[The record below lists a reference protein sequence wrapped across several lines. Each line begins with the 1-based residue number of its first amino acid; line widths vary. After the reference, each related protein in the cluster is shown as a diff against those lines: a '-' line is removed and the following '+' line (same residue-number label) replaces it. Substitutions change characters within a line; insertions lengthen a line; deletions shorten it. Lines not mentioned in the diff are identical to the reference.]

1 MKKLLLS
8 AALVLSTLG
17 ASAQQPVKVE
27 GKLPV
32 PESAKV
38 VKNFKL
44 ATERP
49 FSLKNMQSRPATRA
63 AAYAP
68 AGEAK
73 EFMVT
78 DYESAYGFWDENGA
92 SYLYPR
98 IRRQQVV
105 FADGGTVHV
114 PVMFL
119 SSLFGEDAY
128 IECSV
133 DASGNLVIPTP
144 FTLSFTLDN
153 ADYEILIAMLDME
166 SMTILETPL
175 TLTYNEAEGTY
186 SMPESETE
194 MLGALMDNGNG
205 EYGIMTMMQGLTYA
219 NMATLDAQLDK
230 VTYTYNY
237 DQYTDTQLLGQ
248 TAEVQAWQDPEGT
261 FISSTIM
268 PYHPEAMFMLEK
280 EDGVSITLP
289 SGFIV
294 ADDMVAYGLT
304 VQGNDVYTAQS
315 ATFEYDAAT
324 DSYVMP
330 SNQMIGGLFYGAD
343 QTGQQI
349 ALYINDS
356 YENLSLKLVG
366 GGTGI
371 SAVETAD
378 KGAAVATEYYDLSG
392 RRVSAAAQGVSIK
405 VEKYAD
411 GTSKAVKVVK

>member
-32 PESAKV
+32 PASAKV
-38 VKNFKL
+38 VKNFMP
-44 ATERP
+44 AAERP

-63 AAYAP
+63 AAKAP
-68 AGEAK
+68 AGEQR

-92 SYLYPR
+92 SFLYPR
-98 IRRQQVV
+98 IRRQQLV
-105 FADGGTVHV
+105 FADDGAVHV

-128 IECSV
+128 VECSV

-144 FTLSFTLDN
+144 FTLSFTLEGT
-153 ADYEILIAMLDME
+153 DYEILIAVLDME
-166 SMTILETPL
+166 SSTILETPL
-175 TLTYNEAEGTY
+175 TLAYDEAEGTY
-186 SMPESETE
+186 TMPESDTE

-205 EYGIMTMMQGLTYA
+205 QYGIMTMMQGLTYA
-219 NMATLDAQLDK
+219 NMANVDAQLDK
-230 VTYTYNY
+230 ITYTYNY
-237 DQYTDTQLLGQ
+237 DQYADTQLPGQ

-261 FISSTIM
+261 FISSTLM
-268 PYHPEAMFMLEK
+268 PYHPEAMFMLDK

-304 VQGNDVYTAQS
+304 VQGTDLYTAEA
-315 ATFEYDAAT
+315 ATFNYDAAT

-343 QTGQQI
+343 QTGQM

-356 YENLSLKLVG
+356 YENLSLKQTG
-366 GGTGI
+366 GETGI
-371 SAVETAD
+371 SAVETE
-378 KGAAVATEYYDLSG
+378 GEAVATEYYDLSG